1 MSKLDELIAATLAAS
16 KPQGCWASRLEGGAA
31 KYVTA
36 LREEE
41 KKGNKASRV
50 LMRQILA
57 EAFGVR
63 VSEERIRA
71 HMNRT
76 CNCE

>member
-16 KPQGCWASRLEGGAA
+16 KPQGCWASRLKGDAA

-41 KKGNKASRV
+41 KT
-50 LMRQILA
+50 
-57 EAFGVR
+57 
-63 VSEERIRA
+63 EERIRA